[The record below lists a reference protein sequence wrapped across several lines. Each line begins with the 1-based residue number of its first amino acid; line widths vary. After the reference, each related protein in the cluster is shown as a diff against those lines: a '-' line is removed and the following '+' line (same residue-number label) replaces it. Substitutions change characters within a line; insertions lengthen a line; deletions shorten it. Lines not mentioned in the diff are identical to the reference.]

1 MPSIIISLRQQVWCI
16 GAFSS
21 RGATYGS
28 MIRAGNLTQRRR
40 EKQNRIRRGWVPQ
53 PLHYFTTPSYL
64 ALAAPCGLANPQGFH
79 GAGLDLSIQAER
91 SVGQGIALYPTYDW
105 DASAAGDSA
114 RLSLQRS
121 DMSIAARHLQSPRSR
136 GAQCV

>member
-1 MPSIIISLRQQVWCI
+1 MMPSIIISLRQQVWCI

-40 EKQNRIRRGWVPQ
+40 EKQNRIRRGWVLPT
-53 PLHYFTTPSYL
+53 LTRYFTTPSYL

-79 GAGLDLSIQAER
+79 GSSLDLSIQAER
-91 SVGQGIALYPTYDW
+91 TVGL
-105 DASAAGDSA
+105 
-114 RLSLQRS
+114 
-121 DMSIAARHLQSPRSR
+121 
-136 GAQCV
+136 VV

>member
-1 MPSIIISLRQQVWCI
+1 MP
-16 GAFSS
+16 
-21 RGATYGS
+21 
-28 MIRAGNLTQRRR
+28 
-40 EKQNRIRRGWVPQ
+40 
-53 PLHYFTTPSYL
+53 YFTTPSY
-64 ALAAPCGLANPQGFH
+64 LAAPCGLANPQGFH

-121 DMSIAARHLQSPRSR
+121 DMSIAARYIHPLHSS
-136 GAQCV
+136 GVQCSSNDRTREAMPLAPEGRHVYRTAAYTKITKAPEGGDMWQRDTGK